1 MKRSTPWALALV
13 PLVLAACGPGTIEVT
28 AEAEFTDP
36 ESGEQVVRPLENVEV
51 QLIPF
56 DRDAIF
62 DSLTAAASSPEP
74 GFPAELQIVQDSMF
88 AAQEQQRLAEQEWL
102 ALRERLQTISAEM
115 QQFSQ
120 NQAEYRVLFNEFSDL
135 ELRVN
140 AAERRQNEAFTR
152 LENIRSRVLG
162 DLAMARERQELW
174 EEEAFTGYPD
184 VVAARLQESRR
195 AIVADTTDAMGQA
208 TMNAA
213 PGEWWVHARYSLP
226 TEELYWNIRVNV
238 ERGDPLPIRLS
249 RENAET
255 RRVY

>member
-13 PLVLAACGPGTIEVT
+13 PLVLAACGPGTVEVT

-36 ESGEQVVRPLENVEV
+36 ESGEQVLRPLENVEI

-62 DSLTAAASSPEP
+62 DSLTAAATSPEP
-74 GFPAELQIVQDSMF
+74 GFPEELQVVQDSMF
-88 AAQEQQRLAEQEWL
+88 DAQEAQRLAEQEWL

-115 QQFSQ
+115 RQYS
-120 NQAEYRVLFNEFSDL
+120 QAEAQYRVLFNEFSDL
-135 ELRVN
+135 EARVN
-140 AAERRQNEAFTR
+140 AAERRQNEAFQR

-174 EEEAFTGYPD
+174 EEEAFVDYPE
-184 VVAARLQESRR
+184 VEARRLQESRR
-195 AIVADTTDAMGQA
+195 GVVSDTTDAMGQA
-208 TMNAA
+208 RLNAA
-213 PGEWWVHARYSLP
+213 PGEWWVHARYPLP

-238 ERGDPLPIRLS
+238 ERGDPLVVRLS